1 MRVRGEEGGAGGAHT
16 FQGCTWLDKEEWK
29 RRRRRRSGV
38 EVWAGVSEDMGLE
51 GGLYS
56 QGNVANI
63 SLEGQGL
70 SNRIS
75 EKGRCES
82 DPMVDKKKREWPL
95 YSIRAPVV
103 RQCVP
108 FVFFGICGTP
118 PCAKSEA
125 KLSAI
130 HIRSPVRKNITCSGF
145 SSLSFFAP
153 FLCNSAA
160 NSVAQDGTLPPQPC
174 PTSFPSSVPRA
185 RALWP
190 LMSSTPT
197 TRSRTLLFLSYRDS
211 RASTSTSHHRYV
223 PDTDADEN
231 ERLIDPAKDHIAI
244 DVGLPPKWSA
254 AREDNHLTDPS
265 LTFEPLGWIFRTE

>member
-1 MRVRGEEGGAGGAHT
+1 VRTWDWRGAYIVRGMWPTFLWRARDYQTEFLKRGGVRAIR
-16 FQGCTWLDKEEWK
+16 WSI
-29 RRRRRRSGV
+29 RRNAST
-38 EVWAGVSEDMGLE
+38 ASELP
-51 GGLYS
+51 S
-56 QGNVANI
+56 SGNV
-63 SLEGQGL
+63 SL
-70 SNRIS
+70 S
-75 EKGRCES
+75 
-82 DPMVDKKKREWPL
+82 
-95 YSIRAPVV
+95 
-103 RQCVP
+103 
-108 FVFFGICGTP
+108 FFFGICGTP

-130 HIRSPVRKNITCSGF
+130 HIRSPVRKNTTSSVS
-145 SSLSFFAP
+145 SSLPFFAP
-153 FLCNSAA
+153 CLCNSATI
-160 NSVAQDGTLPPQPC
+160 SVARDGTLPPQPC

-211 RASTSTSHHRYV
+211 RASTSTSHNRYV

-254 AREDNHLTDPS
+254 AREDNHLFNPS
-265 LTFEPLGWIFRTE
+265 LTFEPPGWIFRTE